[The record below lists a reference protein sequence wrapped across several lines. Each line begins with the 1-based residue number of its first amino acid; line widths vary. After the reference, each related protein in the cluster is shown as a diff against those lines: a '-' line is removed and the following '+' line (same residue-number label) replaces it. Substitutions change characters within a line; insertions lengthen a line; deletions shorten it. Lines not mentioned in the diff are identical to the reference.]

1 MLQSIASA
9 IQIFQFDFQRLLHV
23 VVACGVLHVP
33 KKKKISKLGDL
44 FLRRHINSLQVGRNK
59 NATGKNFARQGG
71 RTERRSI
78 AVAVWL
84 HTEHFSQFALSHG
97 QTAW

>member
-33 KKKKISKLGDL
+33 KKNLQTRRPVLETAHKQPTSKMSLKCHYQKFCQAGRKDRKKVNNCGILVS
-44 FLRRHINSLQVGRNK
+44 
-59 NATGKNFARQGG
+59 
-71 RTERRSI
+71 
-78 AVAVWL
+78 
-84 HTEHFSQFALSHG
+84 
-97 QTAW
+97 